1 MAGTGRV
8 RRPGLFGPKRGIG
21 LTWTNLTVSFLV
33 SFLVSLAVTPL
44 VRGMAARWKI
54 VEKPNGRAN
63 GEIAHIGGVA
73 IVSAIMIG
81 LVPVFL
87 FFVTMDPL
95 TKILITILIVS
106 GFTIFM
112 LGVIDD
118 LRSLHYKY
126 KLILQIGVALF
137 IGLGG
142 LALLTR
148 FSILSLSPPF
158 LLVALLGVVSWIL
171 AVTTSF
177 NLIDGIDGLAAGISI
192 VSSVAFAVA
201 GYLLDQPLV
210 LFLSVV
216 VMGSAVAF
224 LKYNFPPAKIF
235 MGDSGSLFFGLM
247 FGIISLL
254 TLARGEDIFLRVA
267 GSVLILTV
275 PLLDTVL
282 ALVRRMIRG
291 RPLFEADL
299 SHLHHVILVRVRSMR
314 KVDYILWSVSALFAI
329 LGILTIMGNMPA
341 FYSGVILQAVVFARA
356 IVAMTRSSFQR
367 DIVDKIINEYRV
379 AKIPAAGG
387 DK

>member
-1 MAGTGRV
+1 M
-8 RRPGLFGPKRGIG
+8 
-21 LTWTNLTVSFLV
+21 TWTNLIVSFLV

-54 VEKPNGRAN
+54 AEKPNGRAN

-73 IVSAIMIG
+73 IVSAIMVG

-87 FFVTMDPL
+87 FFVTMEHL

-118 LRSLHYKY
+118 LRSLHYRY
-126 KLILQIGVALF
+126 KLILQMGVSVF

-148 FSILSLSPPF
+148 FSILSMSSPI
-158 LLVALLGVVSWIL
+158 LLVALLGVVCWIL
-171 AVTTSF
+171 AITTSF
-177 NLIDGIDGLAAGISI
+177 NLIDGIDGLAAGIAT
-192 VSSVAFAVA
+192 VSAIAFAVS
-201 GYLLDQPLV
+201 GYLLGQPLV

-216 VMGSAVAF
+216 VMGSAGAF
-224 LKYNFPPAKIF
+224 LRYNFPPAKIF

-254 TLARGEDIFLRVA
+254 TLVRGEDLFSRIA

-282 ALVRRMIRG
+282 ALVRRLISG

-299 SHLHHVILVRVRSMR
+299 GHLHHVILVRVRSMR
-314 KVDYILWSVSALFAI
+314 RADYILWSVSALFAT
-329 LGILTIMGNMPA
+329 LGILTMMGNMPA
-341 FYSGVILQAVVFARA
+341 FYSGAILQVALFARA
-356 IVAMTRSSFQR
+356 IVTMTRSSFPR
-367 DIVDKIINEYRV
+367 DKVERIINEYRIV
-379 AKIPAAGG
+379 KIPAAGRE
-387 DK
+387 D